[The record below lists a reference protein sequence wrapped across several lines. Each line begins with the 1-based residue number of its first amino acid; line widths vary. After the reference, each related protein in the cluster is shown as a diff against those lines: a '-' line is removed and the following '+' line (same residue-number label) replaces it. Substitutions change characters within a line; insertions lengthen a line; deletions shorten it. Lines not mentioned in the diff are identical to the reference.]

1 MGGELSPIR
10 QREHEKLRRPTD
22 KRKNKIAKELG
33 KRRGSEFKAYWVLQ
47 FQRSISS
54 RKARRC

>member
-33 KRRGSEFKAYWVLQ
+33 KRRGSEFKAY
-47 FQRSISS
+47 
-54 RKARRC
+54 